1 MKLMYMHTA
10 NTKIGTICPAW
21 RSFPVEPDSVTVA
34 RYILEDTRHDQ
45 LVLDIPY
52 RVAPDGIFACALP
65 RLVQLLAFLRG
76 LDVYDVDGAYTCT
89 WTRMDATTM
98 HIRSRTFMRMHSP
111 GGHS

>member
-10 NTKIGTICPAW
+10 NTKIGTFCPGW
-21 RSFPVEPDSVTVA
+21 RSFPIESDRVILA
-34 RYILEDTRHDQ
+34 RYLLEDTRHGQ

-52 RVAPDGIFACALP
+52 RVAPDGLFARALP
-65 RLVQLLAFLRG
+65 WLVQLLAFLRG

-89 WTRMDATTM
+89 WTRMEATTL